1 MWVYPQITS
10 LNNYVLRGLTLQMKP
25 FGTEIATTDTVWRR
39 RGLSHTL
46 RSQGSLR
53 VVVTDNTTLY
63 CQEYLRWGRLIL
75 HTVPHPKANG
85 VLAVGLYGL
94 LEKTLKCEEMFVG
107 CSSYHYWKCW
117 LAGHCGGISPPLM
130 RLSWFWP
137 MERELTSAWISLAD
151 LLWIITSYYVLKCSL
166 NASEFS
172 SELWY
177 YNFELNALKSSLKR
191 FYWADFCDGG
201 ITFFFFIIIKPNNS
215 RVTCCYSLIMCGR
228 GYHVCL
234 NY

>member
-1 MWVYPQITS
+1 MKIGRYVS
-10 LNNYVLRGLTLQMKP
+10 LPSDNLTEQLCLERFNTPDETLWNWNSHNRYSVETQRALTHLKVS
-25 FGTEIATTDTVWRR
+25 GVTEGGGHRQH
-39 RGLSHTL
+39 HTIL
-46 RSQGSLR
+46 P
-53 VVVTDNTTLY
+53 
-63 CQEYLRWGRLIL
+63 IL

-191 FYWADFCDGG
+191 FIELISATVEWL
-201 ITFFFFIIIKPNNS
+201 FFLLSNRTIAELPAAI
-215 RVTCCYSLIMCGR
+215 
-228 GYHVCL
+228 HW
-234 NY
+234 